1 MRNIPTLKNSRE
13 FGRVYA
19 HRESYANKYLV
30 MYISANSLEYSRIGI
45 SVSKKVGNS
54 VVWQFMDY
62 MSALK
67 SVNNKG
73 KCFTNKYLVMYVFAN
88 GSDNNRVGISVSK
101 KVGNSVIRHRLTR
114 LIRESY
120 RLHKDEL
127 KPGYDIIIVGRPT
140 ARNTVYR
147 DIESA
152 YLHLLR
158 KHSLLRGL

>member
-54 VVWQFMDY
+54 V
-62 MSALK
+62 
-67 SVNNKG
+67 
-73 KCFTNKYLVMYVFAN
+73 
-88 GSDNNRVGISVSK
+88 
-101 KVGNSVIRHRLTR
+101 IRHRLTR

-120 RLHKDEL
+120 RLHKEEL

-140 ARNTVYR
+140 ARDTVYR

-152 YLHLLR
+152 YIHLLK
-158 KHSLLRGL
+158 KHGLFRGL